1 MATKIV
7 IGTKSTA
14 ISIKTKNNT
23 ITINNIMASFGKI
36 LTPGYGDYLILK
48 NVAYNLSK
56 KNYIV
61 NNKNITEDDL
71 LVPRVMED
79 YLKYPSLYGDDIIKY
94 FFNPDYVSEWTY
106 IGNAIE
112 NELRI
117 KDEKCYNF
125 IKAVSDFEKD

>member
-61 NNKNITEDDL
+61 NNKNIPIVNPVSEALATSL
-71 LVPRVMED
+71 ITGIHLGAIF
-79 YLKYPSLYGDDIIKY
+79 LKYGFEINTLLYIIK
-94 FFNPDYVSEWTY
+94 
-106 IGNAIE
+106 
-112 NELRI
+112 
-117 KDEKCYNF
+117 
-125 IKAVSDFEKD
+125 